1 MEELKNIFDVIFLS
15 DKELGIAADH
25 SGDRP
30 CLIVGIEPE
39 SGDGFVVPLSTQY
52 RPGDS
57 NRMQH
62 QLAFGSYIDLSNTPI
77 RITETQLRWSNKSDK
92 WIDNEDA
99 EVLEE
104 RFHKWIN
111 MGENYD
117 Y

>member
-1 MEELKNIFDVIFLS
+1 MEEIKSLFDVIYLS
-15 DKELGIAADH
+15 DKELGIDSMH
-25 SGDRP
+25 SEDRP
-30 CLIVGIEPE
+30 CLIVGINPE
-39 SGDGFVVPLSTQY
+39 TGEGFVVPLSTKY
-52 RPGDS
+52 RPYDS

-77 RITETQLRWSNKSDK
+77 RITETQLRWSNKSEK
-92 WIDNEDA
+92 WINNEDA

-111 MGENYD
+111 MSNDYD